1 MIARFMKPRRILWI
15 PIIVAAYIGFAGAGT
30 LQAQT
35 VAPQEQRAQASKVLS
50 DIADVQ
56 STTATLQS
64 SAQALQS
71 QVEPLLA
78 SASHGASIPA
88 GAEATLQSQVELV
101 KTQWEAART
110 AHQNLASDA
119 GKLDTAQVSGDAG
132 AAATAGGGINYQTL
146 IQEYQAMTQRVDQ
159 QMQQIGNQPADSIQ
173 MAEMFQLQ
181 MAMNELS
188 MFGETITNV
197 IQGIQQIAQ
206 SIARNT
212 AGS

>member
-1 MIARFMKPRRILWI
+1 
-15 PIIVAAYIGFAGAGT
+15 
-30 LQAQT
+30 
-35 VAPQEQRAQASKVLS
+35 
-50 DIADVQ
+50 
-56 STTATLQS
+56 
-64 SAQALQS
+64 
-71 QVEPLLA
+71 
-78 SASHGASIPA
+78 
-88 GAEATLQSQVELV
+88 
-101 KTQWEAART
+101 
-110 AHQNLASDA
+110 
-119 GKLDTAQVSGDAG
+119 
-132 AAATAGGGINYQTL
+132 
-146 IQEYQAMTQRVDQ
+146 MTQRVDQ